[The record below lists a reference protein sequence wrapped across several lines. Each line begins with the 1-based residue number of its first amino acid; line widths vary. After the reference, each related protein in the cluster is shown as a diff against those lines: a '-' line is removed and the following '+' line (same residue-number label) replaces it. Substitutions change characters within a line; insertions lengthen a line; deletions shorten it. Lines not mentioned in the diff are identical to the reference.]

1 MLNLKKKNCLSV
13 NTDTENSTMAPMI
26 LRPDMNIAKK
36 IATLPTEIQI
46 QILRLSL
53 IVNFNYTKDNPE
65 WKWDHQ
71 AKGFYLFEFIKLGN
85 SLVTGTSETLNGV
98 YQEKNVYWK
107 LRRHLLGPEQLLF
120 SAWKPCTRYIS
131 TVGFHHTKT
140 IPLQKMGVVYLFT
153 KYKRGKKM
161 PESHIKMIEPLIESN
176 SCGKVRK
183 HILHGDI
190 PDESYD
196 NALSGASPFW
206 FYRNCRC
213 QNCDGVRKLGYD
225 QLSAEEKKKV
235 KVVTKEY
242 KRGLNPTAPMFVPK
256 DLSTIS
262 RGMQKINN
270 AQ

>member
-1 MLNLKKKNCLSV
+1 
-13 NTDTENSTMAPMI
+13 MAPKT
-26 LRPDMNIAKK
+26 LRPDMKIAKK
-36 IATLPTEIQI
+36 VATLPIEVQFK
-46 QILRLSL
+46 ILRLSL
-53 IVNFNYTKDNPE
+53 IANFNYTKDNPE
-65 WKWDHQ
+65 WKTEHQ
-71 AKGFYLFEFIKLGN
+71 AKGFYLYEFIRMGN
-85 SLVTGTSETLNGV
+85 SFFDQTCPRPSGI
-98 YQEKNVYWK
+98 YHEKNAYWSPQK
-107 LRRHLLGPEQLLF
+107 LLF
-120 SAWKPCTRYIS
+120 SAWRPCSRYIS
-131 TVGFHHTKT
+131 TVGFHHMKT

-161 PESHIKMIEPLIESN
+161 PETHIKMIEPLIESN

-190 PDESYD
+190 SDESYD

-242 KRGLNPTAPMFVPK
+242 KKGLNPIAPMFVPK
-256 DLSTIS
+256 DLFTIS
-262 RGMQKINN
+262 RGLEKIN
-270 AQ
+270 AR

>member
-1 MLNLKKKNCLSV
+1 
-13 NTDTENSTMAPMI
+13 MAPMT
-26 LRPDMNIAKK
+26 LRPDMKIAKK
-36 IATLPTEIQI
+36 IATLPIEIQF

-53 IVNFNYTKDNPE
+53 IANFNYTKDTPE

-71 AKGFYLFEFIKLGN
+71 AKGFYLYEFIRMGDSFSN
-85 SLVTGTSETLNGV
+85 QTCPRPSGIF
-98 YQEKNVYWK
+98 QEKNVYWK
-107 LRRHLLGPEQLLF
+107 LTRPLLGPEQLRF
-120 SAWKPCTRYIS
+120 STWKPCTRYIS
-131 TVGFHHTKT
+131 TVGFHRMKT

-153 KYKRGKKM
+153 RYKRNKKM

-183 HILHGDI
+183 SILHGDI

-235 KVVTKEY
+235 KVITKEY
-242 KRGLNPTAPMFVPK
+242 KKGLNPTAPMFVPK

-262 RGMQKINN
+262 RGIQKINN

>member
-1 MLNLKKKNCLSV
+1 
-13 NTDTENSTMAPMI
+13 MAPMI
-26 LRPDMNIAKK
+26 LRPDMKIAKK
-36 IATLPTEIQI
+36 IATLPIEIQF

-53 IVNFNYTKDNPE
+53 IANFNYTKDNPE

-71 AKGFYLFEFIKLGN
+71 AKGFYLFDFIKMGN
-85 SLVTGTSETLNGV
+85 SFANQTCPRASEIH
-98 YQEKNVYWK
+98 QEKNVYWK
-107 LRRHLLGPEQLLF
+107 LTRPLQSPELLTF
-120 SAWKPCTRYIS
+120 SARRPCTRYIS
-131 TVGFHHTKT
+131 TVGFHHTNT

-153 KYKRGKKM
+153 RWKREKKM
-161 PESHIKMIEPLIESN
+161 PESHIKMIEPLIENN

-190 PDESYD
+190 SDESYD

-242 KRGLNPTAPMFVPK
+242 KKGFNPTAPMFVPK
-256 DLSTIS
+256 DLMTIS
-262 RGMQKINN
+262 RGLEKIN
-270 AQ
+270 AR

>member
-1 MLNLKKKNCLSV
+1 
-13 NTDTENSTMAPMI
+13 MAPMTP
-26 LRPDMNIAKK
+26 RPDMKIAKK
-36 IATLPTEIQI
+36 IATLPIEIQF

-53 IVNFNYTKDNPE
+53 ITNFNYTKDTPE

-71 AKGFYLFEFIKLGN
+71 AKGFYLYEFIRMGCCSALLSRPSGIF
-85 SLVTGTSETLNGV
+85 
-98 YQEKNVYWK
+98 QEKNVYWK
-107 LRRHLLGPEQLLF
+107 LTSPLLGPIQLRF
-120 SAWKPCTRYIS
+120 SACKPCTRYIS
-131 TVGFHHTKT
+131 TVGFHRTKT
-140 IPLQKMGVVYLFT
+140 IPLEKMGVVYLFT
-153 KYKRGKKM
+153 RYKRNKKM

-176 SCGKVRK
+176 SCGRVRK
-183 HILHGDI
+183 GILHGDI
-190 PDESYD
+190 SNESYD

-225 QLSAEEKKKV
+225 QLSAEEKKKI

-242 KRGLNPTAPMFVPK
+242 ESGLNPIAPMFVPK

-262 RGMQKINN
+262 RGLQKIDN

>member
-1 MLNLKKKNCLSV
+1 
-13 NTDTENSTMAPMI
+13 MAPMT
-26 LRPDMNIAKK
+26 LRPDMKIAKK
-36 IATLPTEIQI
+36 IATLPIEIQF

-53 IVNFNYTKDNPE
+53 IANFNYTKDNPE
-65 WKWDHQ
+65 WKWDHH
-71 AKGFYLFEFIKLGN
+71 AKGFYLFEFIKMGN
-85 SLVTGTSETLNGV
+85 SSFGQTCQRPSGI
-98 YQEKNVYWK
+98 YQEKNAYWNPQK
-107 LRRHLLGPEQLLF
+107 HIF
-120 SAWKPCTRYIS
+120 SAHTPCTRYIS
-131 TVGFHHTKT
+131 TVGFHNTKT

-153 KYKRGKKM
+153 RYKRGKKM

-225 QLSAEEKKKV
+225 QLSPEEKKKV

-242 KRGLNPTAPMFVPK
+242 KKGLNPTAPMFVPK

-262 RGMQKINN
+262 KGMQKIYN

>member
-1 MLNLKKKNCLSV
+1 MLVVIKRIQKHSA
-13 NTDTENSTMAPMI
+13 MAPMI
-26 LRPDMNIAKK
+26 LRPDMKIAKK
-36 IATLPTEIQI
+36 IATLPAEIQFK
-46 QILRLSL
+46 ILRLSL
-53 IVNFNYTKDNPE
+53 IANFNCTKDTPE

-71 AKGFYLFEFIKLGN
+71 AKGFYLYEFIRMGN
-85 SLVTGTSETLNGV
+85 SFSNQTCSQTSGIIP
-98 YQEKNVYWK
+98 EKNLYWK
-107 LRRHLLGPEQLLF
+107 LHRPLLGPEQLRF

-140 IPLQKMGVVYLFT
+140 IPLEKMGVVYLFT
-153 KYKRGKKM
+153 TYKRGKKM
-161 PESHIKMIEPLIESN
+161 PESHIKMIKPLIESN

-190 PDESYD
+190 PNESYD
-196 NALSGASPFW
+196 NALSGAEPFW
-206 FYRNCRC
+206 FYKNCRC

-242 KRGLNPTAPMFVPK
+242 KKGLNPTAPMFVPK
-256 DLSTIS
+256 DLFTIS

>member
-1 MLNLKKKNCLSV
+1 
-13 NTDTENSTMAPMI
+13 MAPMI
-26 LRPDMNIAKK
+26 PRPNMKMAQK
-36 IATLPTEIQI
+36 IATLPIEIQF

-53 IVNFNYTKDNPE
+53 ISNFNYTKDYPE
-65 WKWDHQ
+65 WKLDHQ
-71 AKGFYLFEFIKLGN
+71 TKGLYFLSFI
-85 SLVTGTSETLNGV
+85 NGAGDFQRSAMRAQIGQPYEV
-98 YQEKNVYWK
+98 NVYWK
-107 LRRHLLGPEQLLF
+107 NPQSPLLSNVHPNF
-120 SAWKPCTRYIS
+120 SVVKPCSRYIS
-131 TVGFHHTKT
+131 TVGFHQMKT
-140 IPLQKMGVVYLFT
+140 IPIEKMGVVYLFT
-153 KYKRGKKM
+153 KWKQQEKM
-161 PESHIKMIEPLIESN
+161 SDSHIKMIEPLIESN

-242 KRGLNPTAPMFVPK
+242 KKGLNPTARMFVPK

-262 RGMQKINN
+262 RGMQKIYN
-270 AQ
+270 AR

>member
-1 MLNLKKKNCLSV
+1 
-13 NTDTENSTMAPMI
+13 MAPMT
-26 LRPDMNIAKK
+26 LRPDMKIAKK
-36 IATLPTEIQI
+36 IATLPIEIQFR
-46 QILRLSL
+46 ILRLSL
-53 IVNFNYTKDNPE
+53 IANFNYTKDTPE
-65 WKWDHQ
+65 WKWEHH

-85 SLVTGTSETLNGV
+85 SFSNQTCPRASGIH
-98 YQEKNVYWK
+98 QEKNIYWK
-107 LRRHLLGPEQLLF
+107 LVRPLRSPERLTF

-183 HILHGDI
+183 SILHGDI

-262 RGMQKINN
+262 KGIQKINN

>member
-1 MLNLKKKNCLSV
+1 MV
-13 NTDTENSTMAPMI
+13 T
-26 LRPDMNIAKK
+26 LRPDMKIAKK
-36 IATLPTEIQI
+36 IATLPIDIQF

-53 IVNFNYTKDNPE
+53 ITNFNYTKDNPE

-71 AKGFYLFEFIKLGN
+71 AKGFYLFEFIKMGN
-85 SLVTGTSETLNGV
+85 SFSNQTCPRPSGI

-107 LRRHLLGPEQLLF
+107 LVRPLRSPERLTF

-140 IPLQKMGVVYLFT
+140 IPLQKMGAVYLFT
-153 KYKRGKKM
+153 RYKRGKKM

-176 SCGKVRK
+176 SFGKVK
-183 HILHGDI
+183 KGILHEGI
-190 PDESYD
+190 PNESYD

-206 FYRNCRC
+206 FYKNCRC

-235 KVVTKEY
+235 KVITKEY
-242 KRGLNPTAPMFVPK
+242 KKGLNPTAPMFVPK
-256 DLSTIS
+256 DLSTIT
-262 RGMQKINN
+262 RGLQKINN